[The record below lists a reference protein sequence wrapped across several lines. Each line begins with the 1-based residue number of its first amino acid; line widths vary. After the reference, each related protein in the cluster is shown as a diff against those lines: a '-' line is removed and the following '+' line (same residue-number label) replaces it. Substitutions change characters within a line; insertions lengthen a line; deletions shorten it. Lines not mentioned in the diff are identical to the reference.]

1 MNKPYYPLITSDIE
15 KCKHGSSLD
24 EFYKSAVYFYLNI
37 NIQTRKDFREI
48 NKTNDIPG
56 ATTGSLKKGI

>member
-1 MNKPYYPLITSDIE
+1 MSRRRHPSHMNKPYYPLITSDIE

-24 EFYKSAVYFYLNI
+24 EFYKSA
-37 NIQTRKDFREI
+37 TRKDFREI